1 MNNIINNTMQ
11 KKESLDSL
19 LKRAAEKSDAAE
31 LLLIKRKSDIV
42 NIYNFRNTEILAR
55 DLEEIKI
62 RLIVNGRIGEAFGSF
77 SMDFDELIDS
87 AVTAAGF
94 GPVAKFNFPGP
105 GSKLALPGGK
115 TAKLSDVL
123 GDNIRKIE
131 CYDAELYE
139 MGVERLCDDAVKLQ
153 DYIRNKVPEILLN
166 VYLENEFR
174 NVWLLNTA
182 GMNASF
188 SQTSMTQ
195 LLMHMFERSKGGIV
209 KEFCSGKYESFPIDS
224 TEELI
229 EDYHKF
235 KKGVEVSSGKMDVIY
250 RPSATWSLLHRLLAG
265 VNGSNINREISPLA
279 DKIGEKIFSEK
290 ITIYDDPTMPFAPG
304 SVPFDDEGVPT
315 SRKPIVEKGVLKN
328 FLFNLSS
335 GQEHNKNNDSDT
347 IFSTGNGFRQ
357 NMWGKNI
364 EFAPSPGFTNLLLE
378 CGDVDYKDMVSNC
391 EEGII
396 VNDVIGFHS
405 GNMLKGE
412 YSMNVGMGAY
422 VKDGKIVG
430 RALNTMLAGNVYEDF
445 HKIGGI
451 GTKLERNSLGYT
463 PALLFKALSVGGEG

>member
-1 MNNIINNTMQ
+1 MNNSTQ
-11 KKESLDSL
+11 KNEFLDGL
-19 LKRAAEKSDAAE
+19 LTKAAKKSDAAE

-42 NIYNFRNTEILAR
+42 NIYNFRNTEVLSR

-62 RLIVNGRIGEAFGSF
+62 RLIVNGRIGEAFGSL
-77 SMDFDELIDS
+77 SGDFNTLIDS
-87 AVTAAGF
+87 AVTAAKF
-94 GPVAKFNFPGP
+94 GPVAKFAFPAP
-105 GSKLALPGGK
+105 ESKLFLPGGNIE
-115 TAKLSDVL
+115 KLSDIL
-123 GDNIRKIE
+123 EKNIKNAE
-131 CYDAELYE
+131 CYDAELFE

-153 DYIRNKVPEILLN
+153 DFIRDKVPEILLN

-174 NVWLLNTA
+174 HVWLLNTA

-188 SQTSMTQ
+188 RQTTLTQ
-195 LLMHMFERSKGGIV
+195 LLMHMFEQSKGGIV
-209 KEFCSGKYESFPIDS
+209 KEICSSKYAPFPVESA
-224 TEELI
+224 EELI
-229 EDYHKF
+229 EDYHQF
-235 KKGVEVSSGKMDVIY
+235 KKGVEVKSGKMDVIY

-265 VNGSNINREISPLA
+265 VNGSNINRGISPLA
-279 DKIGEKIFSEK
+279 DKIGKQIFSDK
-290 ITIYDDPTMPFAPG
+290 ITIYDDPTMSFAPG

-315 SRKPIVEKGVLKN
+315 SRKPVVENGILKN
-328 FLFNLSS
+328 FIFSLSS
-335 GQEHNKNNDSDT
+335 GREYKGSENDT

-378 CGDVDYKDMVSNC
+378 CGDVDYKDMVANC

-445 HKIGGI
+445 HKIGGV

-463 PALLFKALSVGGEG
+463 PALLFKGLSVGGEG

>member
-1 MNNIINNTMQ
+1 MNTY
-11 KKESLDSL
+11 KEEFLDSL
-19 LKRAAEKSDAAE
+19 LVKAAKKSDAAE
-31 LLLIKRKSDIV
+31 LLLIKRKSDII
-42 NIYNFRNTEILAR
+42 NIYNFRNTEILSR

-62 RLIVNGRIGEAFGSF
+62 RLIVKGRIGEAFGSL
-77 SMDFDELIDS
+77 SGDFDKLVDS
-87 AVTAAGF
+87 AVTAAKF
-94 GPVAKFNFPGP
+94 GPVAKFDFPSMENQIAIP
-105 GSKLALPGGK
+105 GKK
-115 TAKLSDVL
+115 IAKLSDVL
-123 GDNIRKIE
+123 EENIKNAE
-131 CYDAELYE
+131 CFDAELFE
-139 MGVERLCDDAVKLQ
+139 MGVERLCEDAVGLQ
-153 DYIRNKVPEILLN
+153 DFIQKKVPEILLN

-174 NVWLLNTA
+174 HVWLLNTS

-188 SQTSMTQ
+188 RQTCLTQ
-195 LLMHMFERSKGGIV
+195 LLMHMFEQSKGGIV
-209 KEFCSGKYESFPIDS
+209 KEVCGSKYAPFPIDS
-224 TEELI
+224 AEELI

-265 VNGSNINREISPLA
+265 VNGSNINRGISPLV
-279 DKIGEKIFSEK
+279 DKIGEQIFGDK
-290 ITIYDDPTMPFAPG
+290 ITIYDDPTMSFAPG
-304 SVPFDDEGVPT
+304 SVPFDDEGIPT
-315 SRKPIVEKGVLKN
+315 SRKPIVENGILKN
-328 FLFNLSS
+328 FIFSLAS
-335 GQEHNKNNDSDT
+335 GQEYNKDNDSDVVY
-347 IFSTGNGFRQ
+347 STGNGFRQ

-364 EFAPSPGFTNLLLE
+364 EFAPTPGFTNLLLE
-378 CGDVDYKDMVSNC
+378 CGDVDYKDMVANC

-445 HKIGGI
+445 HKIGGV

-463 PALLFKALSVGGEG
+463 PALLFNGLSVGGEG